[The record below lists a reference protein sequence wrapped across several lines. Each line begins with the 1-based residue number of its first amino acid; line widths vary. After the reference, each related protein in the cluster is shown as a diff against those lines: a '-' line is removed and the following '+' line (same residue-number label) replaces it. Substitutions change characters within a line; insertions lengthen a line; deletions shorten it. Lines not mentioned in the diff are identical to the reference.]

1 MGEAVGGRPSG
12 FAAVGLLQV
21 RAFALIPCGD
31 GARPPCASLAR
42 GLRPLT
48 SSIRPVCGRWGRSP
62 RGGSGAPRP
71 GVWVLPSS

>member
-31 GARPPCASLAR
+31 RFASLRIPFACALRARPL
-42 GLRPLT
+42 G
-48 SSIRPVCGRWGRSP
+48 
-62 RGGSGAPRP
+62 
-71 GVWVLPSS
+71 